1 MALQLF
7 DTHAHLTEEELL
19 PQAAQVIERATVAGV
34 TRILSVGITLAS
46 SRQAVELAQQHAS
59 VSAAVGIHP
68 NSCHEAGENDWQEI
82 VELAKAPGVIAI
94 GETGLDRYWDYA
106 PFDLQQ
112 EFFRRHLL
120 LARQTGLPF
129 VVHMRDCESD
139 IMAMLQAAYAEGPL
153 KGIMHS
159 FTGTADMAAECVAMG
174 MHISFAGMVTFKKS
188 HDLRGV
194 AATIPD
200 DRILVETDSPYL
212 SPEPLRGKRP
222 NQPERVVHTAACVA
236 EARGVAL
243 EEFARQTT
251 ENACRLFGIDI

>member
-1 MALQLF
+1 MQLF
-7 DTHAHLTEEELL
+7 DTHAHLTEDDLL
-19 PQAAQVIERATVAGV
+19 PQAAQVIERAAAAGV
-34 TRILSVGITLAS
+34 TRILSVGITLTS

-68 NSCHEAGENDWQEI
+68 NSCHEANENDWQEI
-82 VELAKAPGVIAI
+82 VELAKTPGVVAI

-120 LARQTGLPF
+120 LARETGLPF

-139 IMAMLQAAYAEGPL
+139 IMAMLRAAHADGPL

-159 FTGTADMAAECVAMG
+159 FTGTADMASECVVMG
-174 MHISFAGMVTFKKS
+174 LHISFAGMVTFKKS
-188 HDLRGV
+188 QELRAV

-200 DRILVETDSPYL
+200 ERILVETDSPYL

-222 NQPERVVHTAACVA
+222 NEPARVVHTAACVA
-236 EARGVAL
+236 EARGVSL

-251 ENACRLFGIDI
+251 ENACRLFDMGV